1 MSSFQVP
8 SPPVPSFKNSKRA
21 GRANKTAASDFEIA
35 QFAPRHAVLLDGA
48 FLKRVYRANLWFG
61 ALLSI
66 SLGLIGLP
74 AGLSCAAGVVTGLLF
89 LKTQELFVA
98 RLLRSKTG
106 LKISNSVSWL
116 PTWALVPGKYVLLIA
131 AILLMQRAGL
141 LNYVG
146 FTVGCLAV
154 QLIMLSMA
162 MGRMLSR
169 RTKGQTTGRMLR
181 EIYVAPQKTKN

>member
-1 MSSFQVP
+1 M
-8 SPPVPSFKNSKRA
+8 
-21 GRANKTAASDFEIA
+21 
-35 QFAPRHAVLLDGA
+35 
-48 FLKRVYRANLWFG
+48 
-61 ALLSI
+61 
-66 SLGLIGLP
+66 
-74 AGLSCAAGVVTGLLF
+74 
-89 LKTQELFVA
+89 A

-162 MGRMLSR
+162 MGRMLGR